1 MSFFAT
7 TRLAVHSRPRE
18 RNSSGDNIATIA
30 GPQTTQGLDNK
41 FFAAM
46 AGVILAT
53 VFLGFAHTY
62 YLAGV
67 FKAKLPSLIVHV
79 HAVVF
84 SSWILFLILQIVLV
98 SAGRV
103 GWHRRLGIFG
113 GALAFTMVVFGFLAA
128 TQSFARGFSPP
139 GSGISPTTFY
149 AIPFCEMV
157 TFLALFVAGFLTRY
171 DAAAHKRLMLI
182 ATLELLGPAIG
193 RWPLAIVHKV
203 PPLVSLIIFLLI
215 LFVAVFDLWTRREVH
230 RATVRG
236 GSFVIVS
243 QLVMF
248 PIGQTALWHRFADCI
263 LKLWNATS

>member
-1 MSFFAT
+1 MTAF
-7 TRLAVHSRPRE
+7 R
-18 RNSSGDNIATIA
+18 SSLRSEGGKSEGQSMATI
-30 GPQTTQGLDNK
+30 PSPSRTRNLDNK

-67 FKAKLPSLIVHV
+67 FKANLPSPIVHV
-79 HAVVF
+79 HAAVF
-84 SSWILFLILQIVLV
+84 SSWILFFILQIVLV
-98 SAGRV
+98 SVGRV
-103 GWHRRLGIFG
+103 GWHRSLGMFG
-113 GALAFTMVVFGFLAA
+113 AVLAVSMIVFGFLAA

-139 GSGISPTTFY
+139 GSGIPPATFY
-149 AIPFCEMV
+149 AIPCCEMV
-157 TFLALFVAGFLTRY
+157 TFLALFVAGFLMRS

-193 RWPLAIVHKV
+193 RWPFAIVHKA
-203 PPLVSLIIFLLI
+203 PPLVSLIIVLLL
-215 LFVAVFDLWTRREVH
+215 LFIAAFDLWTRREVH
-230 RATVRG
+230 RATLRG

-248 PIGQTALWHRFADCI
+248 PIGQTAHWHRFADWI
-263 LKLWNATS
+263 LQLWNASS